1 MYINKESLR
10 FDSSHLYTATTWK
23 FSDIYLLSK
32 GQNINNYPFC
42 ITTVN
47 KGTQVLF
54 NSRGLE
60 KIILFCNFAK
70 SYLCRA

>member
-1 MYINKESLR
+1 MGNYFFFNFRIKSQLSMYINKESLR

-47 KGTQVLF
+47 KGT
-54 NSRGLE
+54 
-60 KIILFCNFAK
+60 
-70 SYLCRA
+70 